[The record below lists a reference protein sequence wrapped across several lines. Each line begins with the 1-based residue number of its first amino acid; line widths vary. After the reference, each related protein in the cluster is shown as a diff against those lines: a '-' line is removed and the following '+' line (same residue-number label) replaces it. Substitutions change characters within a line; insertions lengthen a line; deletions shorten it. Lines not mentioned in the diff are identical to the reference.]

1 MILIASS
8 YQRSAPHDGGERDK
22 SPSMA
27 LSIALVLAYL
37 LGSIPFG
44 LVVAHAK
51 RVDLRSVGSGNI
63 GATNT
68 ARALGK
74 GWGLLVLVLDA
85 GKAALPVVVGRVY
98 FASQPDYAAQLDWIL
113 AALAAAAFVGHL
125 APVFARFRGGK
136 GVASALGAFLVLE
149 PKAALI
155 AGAIYV
161 LAYAL
166 TRISSVGSLS
176 AVLSFPLW
184 LYLTG
189 GKTPSYALAGVLL
202 LLIVVRH
209 RDNLRRLL
217 ARNESRV

>member
-1 MILIASS
+1 
-8 YQRSAPHDGGERDK
+8 
-22 SPSMA
+22 MA
-27 LSIALVLAYL
+27 LGLALLLAYL

-44 LVVAHAK
+44 LVVAHFK

-74 GWGLLVLVLDA
+74 GWGLFVLFLDA
-85 GKAALPVVVGRVY
+85 GKAALPIVVGRAY
-98 FASQPDYAAQLDWIL
+98 FGDKPEYVAQLPWIL
-113 AALAAAAFVGHL
+113 AGLAAAAFVGHL

-136 GVASALGAFLVLE
+136 GVASALGGFLMLE

-155 AGAIYV
+155 AGLVYV
-161 LAYAL
+161 AAYAL

-184 LYLTG
+184 LYLTEAQA
-189 GKTPSYALAGVLL
+189 PSFALAGFLL
-202 LLIVVRH
+202 LLIVLRH

-217 ARNESRV
+217 ARKERRV